1 MVTPW
6 LVRGFV
12 ATVLLTTLLTA
23 AQRLGLTRMSLPYL
37 LGTMFT
43 PDRDRAR
50 LVGTVLHMANGW
62 MLALL
67 YLAVFDVWGAAGPW
81 RGALLGAIHAA
92 IVVGIVM
99 PLMPSLHPRMACE
112 QEGPFSTRLLEP
124 PGFFALHYGPQTPLL
139 TLVAHVAYGA
149 FLWLSAR
156 G

>member
-1 MVTPW
+1 MLTPW

-12 ATVLLTTLLTA
+12 ATVILTTLLTA

-50 LVGTVLHMANGW
+50 LVGTMLHLANGW
-62 MLALL
+62 ALALV
-67 YLAVFDVWGAAGPW
+67 YFAVFAVWGQAGAL
-81 RGALLGAIHAA
+81 RGALLGVGHAA
-92 IVVGIVM
+92 IVAGILM
-99 PLMPSLHPRMACE
+99 PLMPSIHPRMASE

-124 PGFFALHYGPQTPLL
+124 PGFFGLHYGPQTPLWML
-139 TLVAHVAYGA
+139 LAHVAYGA
-149 FLWLSAR
+149 FLGLAAK

>member
-1 MVTPW
+1 MPTPW

-50 LVGTVLHMANGW
+50 LIGTVLHLANGW
-62 MLALL
+62 LLALI
-67 YLAVFDVWGAAGPW
+67 YFAVFGVWGGAGPW

-92 IVVGIVM
+92 IVAGIVM
-99 PLMPSLHPRMACE
+99 PLMPSLHPRMASE

-124 PGFFALHYGPQTPLL
+124 PGFFGLHYGPQTPLW
-139 TLVAHVAYGA
+139 TLLAHVAYGA
-149 FLWLSAR
+149 FLGQAAR